1 MVHIEIKEK
10 ESMSQFLK
18 KRDWGKPA
26 KKVETVATVGTV
38 ATVAKVAAI
47 GTVGSVAKVA
57 TVAKNTPANQ
67 SAPRA
72 TPHENEKVT
81 AQFIGENSGEVLDVR
96 DISTSG
102 IGVYVGAGFIYGN
115 VQKEQQFVIKLPSRP
130 SFLVTGFVK
139 HYRTKTDGREHLGIE
154 FRKISDKYKMVVRDY
169 VNTCIKEE
177 KKNKQE
183 TGSFVTV
190 GRIRT

>member
-1 MVHIEIKEK
+1 
-10 ESMSQFLK
+10 MSQFLK

-26 KKVETVATVGTV
+26 KKVVATVATVGTV
-38 ATVAKVAAI
+38 ATVAKAAAVGTV

-72 TPHENEKVT
+72 TPHEKEKVT

-102 IGVYVGAGFIYGN
+102 IGVFAGAGFIYGN

-139 HYRTKTDGREHLGIE
+139 HYRTQTDGREHLGIE
-154 FRKISDKYKMVVRDY
+154 FRKISDKYKMVIRDY
-169 VNTCIKEE
+169 VNTRIKEE
-177 KKNKQE
+177 KKNKLE

>member
-1 MVHIEIKEK
+1 
-10 ESMSQFLK
+10 MSKFLK
-18 KRDWGKPA
+18 KRDWGTPV
-26 KKVETVATVGTV
+26 KKAAPTASTVGTV
-38 ATVAKVAAI
+38 ATVARAEKAATVPTVAA
-47 GTVGSVAKVA
+47 TATAA
-57 TVAKNTPANQ
+57 TVAKVTPADQ

-72 TPHENEKVT
+72 MPNEKEKVT
-81 AQFIGENSGEVLDVR
+81 AQFIGQNSGEVLDVR

-102 IGVYVGAGFIYGN
+102 VAVFVGAGFMYNN
-115 VQKEQQFVIKLPSRP
+115 VQSEQQFVIKLPSSP

-154 FRKISDKYKMVVRDY
+154 FRKISDKYKMVIRDY
-169 VNTCIKEE
+169 VNTRIEQE
-177 KKNKQE
+177 KKNEQQ